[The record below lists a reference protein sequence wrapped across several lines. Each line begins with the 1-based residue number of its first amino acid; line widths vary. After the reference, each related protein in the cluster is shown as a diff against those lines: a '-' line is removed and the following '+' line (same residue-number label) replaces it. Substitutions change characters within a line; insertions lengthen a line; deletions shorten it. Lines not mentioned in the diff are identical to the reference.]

1 MITSLGTQKRIIM
14 VRCNNGEDI
23 LEKLQEAVKR
33 EDIKTAIIVSGFGSV
48 YTYHFHVVASPEL
61 PPKEAFP
68 KGDQALDIVG
78 FSGAVVDGR
87 VHAHITLTDDKI
99 AMGGHLEPGCKTLT
113 FAIITIMEVNDISI
127 TDWDTITI
135 MN

>member
-1 MITSLGTQKRIIM
+1 MITSVGTQKRTIM

-23 LEKLQEAVKR
+23 LAMLKEAVER
-33 EDIKTAIIVSGFGSV
+33 EGIKTAIIVSGFGSV
-48 YTYHFHVVASPEL
+48 YTYHFHVVASPDL

-68 KGDQALDIVG
+68 KGEQALDIVNVN
-78 FSGAVVDGR
+78 GAIIDGR
-87 VHAHITLTDDKI
+87 VHCHITLTDDKI

-113 FAIITIMEVNDISI
+113 FANITIMEVDGISL
-127 TDWDTITI
+127 TDWDTIKI